1 MRYINRQ
8 VPVAEVARVLGLRMD
23 GASKIHCW
31 HPERHKNG
39 DRTASVGIRARNN
52 TVKCFGCDS
61 KPMGPID
68 FVMDVLDC
76 SAADGALWIAARFSV
91 PTIAAGRR
99 LDEVERYRGRIGHER
114 GLDLLVRSGIFG
126 TLSEATRMITPVF
139 LAMAEKLEPTD
150 QESSIR
156 ISYGGI
162 SRYSG
167 VSSPTAIRK
176 ALTELGEI
184 GFLRFPEGGFC
195 RSPERQAA
203 LYIVSPNSTELHE
216 LAQAIAAQMNSEIAA
231 GRELRARLRKEKT
244 RAWREKQPG
253 KMKLA
258 LLVREK
264 SATPPRGCTKY
275 KPVYPTN
282 SVNQ

>member
-23 GASKIHCW
+23 GASKSHCW

-126 TLSEATRMITPVF
+126 TLSEATRMITPV
-139 LAMAEKLEPTD
+139 LD
-150 QESSIR
+150 
-156 ISYGGI
+156 
-162 SRYSG
+162 
-167 VSSPTAIRK
+167 RK
-176 ALTELGEI
+176 
-184 GFLRFPEGGFC
+184 
-195 RSPERQAA
+195 S
-203 LYIVSPNSTELHE
+203 
-216 LAQAIAAQMNSEIAA
+216 
-231 GRELRARLRKEKT
+231 
-244 RAWREKQPG
+244 
-253 KMKLA
+253 
-258 LLVREK
+258 
-264 SATPPRGCTKY
+264 
-275 KPVYPTN
+275 
-282 SVNQ
+282 